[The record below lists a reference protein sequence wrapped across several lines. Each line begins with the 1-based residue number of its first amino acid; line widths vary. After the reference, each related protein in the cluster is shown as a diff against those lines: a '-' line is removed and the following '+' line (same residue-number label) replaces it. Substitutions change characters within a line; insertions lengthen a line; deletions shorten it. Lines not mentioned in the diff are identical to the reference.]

1 MLGAKTS
8 DETFE
13 ELLVAKLPDSRKQ
26 NPVPYLKF
34 VFPKASVR
42 LVHFEILELWG
53 HGGGLQLFE
62 VHSGKPNFFLNI
74 H

>member
-26 NPVPYLKF
+26 NPVPSLKF
-34 VFPKASVR
+34 AFPKISVR
-42 LVHFEILELWG
+42 FVRFEILDFWG
-53 HGGGLQLFE
+53 NGGGLQFFE
-62 VHSGKPNFFLNI
+62 VLSGKHINY
-74 H
+74 